1 MCFQEVLLGI
11 IGIFLP
17 PSMKRKT
24 RISSHLRSLACIA
37 AALNSIS
44 RRFFSQTLLMERKD
58 DDDAPSPSDPEGIKF
73 SKETTNGLRDKEDC
87 EGE

>member
-44 RRFFSQTLLMERKD
+44 RRFFSPKRFLWNAKTTMTLLPPLIPKGSNFQRRRRM
-58 DDDAPSPSDPEGIKF
+58 G
-73 SKETTNGLRDKEDC
+73 
-87 EGE
+87 